1 MQTKNKETKGKE
13 TKGKETKGKETKEKK
28 RRCFYCKKRLKLLE
42 ENLCKCEK
50 IFCPKHRLCHS
61 HNCPLIKSEDH
72 KKKIEK
78 NNPKIQNDKV
88 DKI

>member
-1 MQTKNKETKGKE
+1 MIYTEEKDKETKKDKE
-13 TKGKETKGKETKEKK
+13 IKKEKK
-28 RRCFYCKKRLKLLE
+28 KRCFYCKKRLKLLE
-42 ENLCKCEK
+42 ENLCKCGK

>member
-1 MQTKNKETKGKE
+1 MQTKKEIKGKE
-13 TKGKETKGKETKEKK
+13 TIGKGKKK
-28 RRCFYCKKRLKLLE
+28 RCFYCKKRLKLLE

>member
-1 MQTKNKETKGKE
+1 MIYNKETSNNNKE
-13 TKGKETKGKETKEKK
+13 IKKEKK
-28 RRCFYCKKRLKLLE
+28 KRCFYCKKRLKILE

-61 HNCPLIKSEDH
+61 HNCPLIKLDDH

-78 NNPKIQNDKV
+78 SNPKIQSDKV
-88 DKI
+88 NKI

>member
-1 MQTKNKETKGKE
+1 MQTKSKETKGKE
-13 TKGKETKGKETKEKK
+13 TKGKEKK
-28 RRCFYCKKRLKLLE
+28 KRCFYCKKRLKLLE
-42 ENLCKCEK
+42 ENLCKCGK

>member
-28 RRCFYCKKRLKLLE
+28 RRCFYCNTRLKLLE